1 MTREADVVVVGAGAI
16 GASTAYHLTKLGRK
30 VLVVDRSGPASQ
42 TSQMGAA
49 QAMQI
54 WGNEV
59 LSRVAIRGIEM
70 LESFTADTGQPLAV
84 YQTGSIRVAQE
95 PEYIEALMDEVER
108 GKSMGVEVD
117 LISPAEAKRRAPFFE
132 PAEAKA
138 IWYAPR
144 DLYIEPGQLPKA
156 YLRAAEQLGAMVE
169 TGTTVTGVAT
179 NGSSVEGVVTDKWRV
194 SAPVVV
200 DAAGAW
206 SRALG
211 KMAGVAVPVVPTR
224 HQLYVT
230 KPIPG
235 VDYTQPTVRVLDHR
249 VYVRP
254 DRGGLILGHYEPDPW
269 QVDMRTLPADFQMR
283 DLELNF
289 EPMRSVTRELAGV
302 FPALQAAD
310 ILEFRGGLP
319 TVTPDGH
326 FIIDEAP
333 NVRGFFVATGC
344 NVGGFTTSPVIG
356 EALASRI
363 VTGRSPIDLAPFS
376 LARFADIDSEAKLL
390 EACFWAYTHKY
401 STKEYTHE

>member
-1 MTREADVVVVGAGAI
+1 
-16 GASTAYHLTKLGRK
+16 
-30 VLVVDRSGPASQ
+30 
-42 TSQMGAA
+42 MGAA

-59 LSRVAIRGIEM
+59 LSRFAIRGIEM
-70 LESFTADTGQPLAV
+70 IESFTQETGQPLAV
-84 YQTGSIRVAQE
+84 YQTGSIRVAKE
-95 PEYIEALMDEVER
+95 PEYVDALMDEVQR
-108 GKSMGVEVD
+108 GRSMGVEVD

-132 PAEAKA
+132 PAEAEA

-144 DLYIEPGQLPKA
+144 DLYIEPGELPKA
-156 YLRAAEQLGAMVE
+156 YLRAAEQLGATVE
-169 TGTTVTGVAT
+169 GDAMVTGVVT
-179 NGSSVEGVVTDKWRV
+179 KGKSVEGVMTAKGQV

-211 KMAGVAVPVVPTR
+211 GMAGVAVPVVPTR

-230 KPIPG
+230 RPITG
-235 VDYTQPTVRVLDHR
+235 VDYSLPTVRVLDRR

-269 QVDMRTLPADFQMR
+269 QVDMRTLPGEFQIR

-289 EPMRSVTRELAGV
+289 EPMRNVTRELVNV

-401 STKEYTHE
+401 SSKEYTHE